1 MLFFEY
7 ILYFLN
13 KSALSITLIVSILG
27 AFLYY
32 NNSIAPATMPSYTIS
47 NGEKTIIFQTMI
59 HIATPEFYQTVQQN
73 IFDAKAQGYVY
84 FYEGVQAGSPESN
97 EKFNQ
102 AIGIEFDA
110 DLYNSFS
117 KLYWVVA
124 QNQNDF
130 LGIYNTLDFNID
142 MTLDEIVAIYESKKT
157 TTPSNQKKIET
168 TDITQDVITQIESL
182 NARQLEILIYFNQA
196 ILNFFTKH
204 EGIRNAVIAAMW
216 NQDIFWVILDERDKH
231 LVENIEASS
240 YDKIFITYGLL
251 HFEGVF
257 EQLKSKDSRWEIIDT
272 QLLFPIQYTREIEVA
287 CDEIYHNKNSPSQ
300 CQWDIKPT
308 ME

>member
-117 KLYWVVA
+117 KLY
-124 QNQNDF
+124 
-130 LGIYNTLDFNID
+130 
-142 MTLDEIVAIYESKKT
+142 
-157 TTPSNQKKIET
+157 
-168 TDITQDVITQIESL
+168 
-182 NARQLEILIYFNQA
+182 
-196 ILNFFTKH
+196 
-204 EGIRNAVIAAMW
+204 
-216 NQDIFWVILDERDKH
+216 
-231 LVENIEASS
+231 
-240 YDKIFITYGLL
+240 
-251 HFEGVF
+251 
-257 EQLKSKDSRWEIIDT
+257 
-272 QLLFPIQYTREIEVA
+272 
-287 CDEIYHNKNSPSQ
+287 
-300 CQWDIKPT
+300 
-308 ME
+308 